1 MNQHT
6 VVDHIK

>member
-6 VVDHIK
+6 VVDYSK

>member
-6 VVDHIK
+6 